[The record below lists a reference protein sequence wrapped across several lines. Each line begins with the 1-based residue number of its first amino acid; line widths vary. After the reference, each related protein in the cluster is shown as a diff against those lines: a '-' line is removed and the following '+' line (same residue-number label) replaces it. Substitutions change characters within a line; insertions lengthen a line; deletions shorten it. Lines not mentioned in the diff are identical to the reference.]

1 MYIIDTYLDKDRL
14 PVLEK
19 KELCRET
26 QTLNSP
32 DMTFDF
38 LNRYFRLKDRTEEYI
53 YLLAFDKKC
62 HLIGIFELSHG
73 TVDSSLITPR
83 EVFMKALL
91 CGASGIIL
99 AHNHPSGDV
108 SDIFHDEKTVLYLTG
123 SDKIRNEKLIA
134 EITLILDDILN
145 GKMDLSQHLTLMVN
159 DFGHLAGGINFPHK
173 LSRIKGTQVSAI
185 LCTESLLP
193 LQTEHY
199 NPMLTDE
206 ILDSCNVI
214 TEK

>member
-1 MYIIDTYLDKDRL
+1 MLAKSYENILLIADPIESEKYLAQSLLSKNGSYLVIDPEGILEGQTSEKLKQEGYHVYICNVDDTKGFFYD
-14 PVLEK
+14 
-19 KELCRET
+19 
-26 QTLNSP
+26 
-32 DMTFDF
+32 
-38 LNRYFRLKDRTEEYI
+38 YFRY
-53 YLLAFDKKC
+53 YYY
-62 HLIGIFELSHG
+62 
-73 TVDSSLITPR
+73 
-83 EVFMKALL
+83 
-91 CGASGIIL
+91 
-99 AHNHPSGDV
+99 N
-108 SDIFHDEKTVLYLTG
+108 IFHDEKTVLYLTG

>member
-1 MYIIDTYLDKDRL
+1 MPTKNNENILLIAGKTEAEKYLVQSILAKNGSYLVIDPDGILGGQTS
-14 PVLEK
+14 EK
-19 KELCRET
+19 LKGFFY
-26 QTLNSP
+26 
-32 DMTFDF
+32 D
-38 LNRYFRLKDRTEEYI
+38 YFRY
-53 YLLAFDKKC
+53 YYY
-62 HLIGIFELSHG
+62 
-73 TVDSSLITPR
+73 
-83 EVFMKALL
+83 
-91 CGASGIIL
+91 
-99 AHNHPSGDV
+99 
-108 SDIFHDEKTVLYLTG
+108 DIFHDEKTVLYLTG

-173 LSRIKGTQVSAI
+173 LARIKGTQVSAI

>member
-1 MYIIDTYLDKDRL
+1 MYIIDTYLSEDRL
-14 PVLEK
+14 PVIEK
-19 KELCRET
+19 KELCQET

-32 DMTFDF
+32 ETIFEF

-73 TVDSSLITPR
+73 TADGSLISPR

-108 SDIFHDEKTVLYLTG
+108 TPSKLDIQVMTRIK
-123 SDKIRNEKLIA
+123 A
-134 EITLILDDILN
+134 A
-145 GKMDLSQHLTLMVN
+145 GKMLSVPLL
-159 DFGHLAGGINFPHK
+159 DFLICGECYYSAK
-173 LSRIKGTQVSAI
+173 EKGC
-185 LCTESLLP
+185 L
-193 LQTEHY
+193 
-199 NPMLTDE
+199 
-206 ILDSCNVI
+206 
-214 TEK
+214 

>member
-53 YLLAFDKKC
+53 YLLACDKKC
-62 HLIGIFELSHG
+62 QLIRVFELSHG

-108 SDIFHDEKTVLYLTG
+108 SP
-123 SDKIRNEKLIA
+123 S
-134 EITLILDDILN
+134 
-145 GKMDLSQHLTLMVN
+145 KMDMQVMTKIK
-159 DFGHLAGGINFPHK
+159 DAG
-173 LSRIKGTQVSAI
+173 
-185 LCTESLLP
+185 
-193 LQTEHY
+193 
-199 NPMLTDE
+199 E
-206 ILDSCNVI
+206 ILSVPLLDFIICGECYYSAKEEGCL
-214 TEK
+214 

>member
-62 HLIGIFELSHG
+62 HLIGVFELSHG
-73 TVDSSLITPR
+73 TVDSSLITSR
-83 EVFMKALL
+83 EVFMKALR
-91 CGASGIIL
+91 SFRY
-99 AHNHPSGDV
+99 HPCTQPSERRCFSLKDG
-108 SDIFHDEKTVLYLTG
+108 YAG
-123 SDKIRNEKLIA
+123 NDKDQRC
-134 EITLILDDILN
+134 
-145 GKMDLSQHLTLMVN
+145 
-159 DFGHLAGGINFPHK
+159 
-173 LSRIKGTQVSAI
+173 R
-185 LCTESLLP
+185 
-193 LQTEHY
+193 
-199 NPMLTDE
+199 
-206 ILDSCNVI
+206 
-214 TEK
+214 

>member
-62 HLIGIFELSHG
+62 HLIGVFELSHG
-73 TVDSSLITPR
+73 TVDSSL
-83 EVFMKALL
+83 
-91 CGASGIIL
+91 
-99 AHNHPSGDV
+99 
-108 SDIFHDEKTVLYLTG
+108 
-123 SDKIRNEKLIA
+123 
-134 EITLILDDILN
+134 
-145 GKMDLSQHLTLMVN
+145 KMDMQVMTKIK
-159 DFGHLAGGINFPHK
+159 DAG
-173 LSRIKGTQVSAI
+173 
-185 LCTESLLP
+185 
-193 LQTEHY
+193 
-199 NPMLTDE
+199 E
-206 ILDSCNVI
+206 ILSVPLLDFIICGECYYSAQKEGCL
-214 TEK
+214 

>member
-62 HLIGIFELSHG
+62 HLIGVFELSHG
-73 TVDSSLITPR
+73 TVDSSLITPISSSAESAIIQPKR
-83 EVFMKALL
+83 KAVYK
-91 CGASGIIL
+91 G
-99 AHNHPSGDV
+99 
-108 SDIFHDEKTVLYLTG
+108 
-123 SDKIRNEKLIA
+123 EKL
-134 EITLILDDILN
+134 
-145 GKMDLSQHLTLMVN
+145 
-159 DFGHLAGGINFPHK
+159 
-173 LSRIKGTQVSAI
+173 
-185 LCTESLLP
+185 C
-193 LQTEHY
+193 
-199 NPMLTDE
+199 
-206 ILDSCNVI
+206 C
-214 TEK
+214 

>member
-14 PVLEK
+14 PVVEK
-19 KELCRET
+19 RELCQET

-32 DMTFDF
+32 DTIFEF

-73 TVDSSLITPR
+73 TVDGSLISPR

-91 CGASGIIL
+91 CGATGIIL

-108 SDIFHDEKTVLYLTG
+108 TPSKLDIQVKDQIKAAGEMLSVPLLDF
-123 SDKIRNEKLIA
+123 LICG
-134 EITLILDDILN
+134 E
-145 GKMDLSQHLTLMVN
+145 GYY
-159 DFGHLAGGINFPHK
+159 
-173 LSRIKGTQVSAI
+173 SAQQEG
-185 LCTESLLP
+185 C
-193 LQTEHY
+193 
-199 NPMLTDE
+199 M
-206 ILDSCNVI
+206 
-214 TEK
+214 

>member
-26 QTLNSP
+26 QTFNSP

-62 HLIGIFELSHG
+62 HLIGVFELSHG

-108 SDIFHDEKTVLYLTG
+108 SP
-123 SDKIRNEKLIA
+123 S
-134 EITLILDDILN
+134 
-145 GKMDLSQHLTLMVN
+145 KMDMQVMTKIK
-159 DFGHLAGGINFPHK
+159 DAG
-173 LSRIKGTQVSAI
+173 
-185 LCTESLLP
+185 
-193 LQTEHY
+193 
-199 NPMLTDE
+199 E
-206 ILDSCNVI
+206 ILSVPLLDFIICGECYYSAKEEGCL
-214 TEK
+214 

>member
-62 HLIGIFELSHG
+62 HLIGVFELSHG

-108 SDIFHDEKTVLYLTG
+108 SP
-123 SDKIRNEKLIA
+123 S
-134 EITLILDDILN
+134 
-145 GKMDLSQHLTLMVN
+145 KMDM
-159 DFGHLAGGINFPHK
+159 
-173 LSRIKGTQVSAI
+173 QVMTKI
-185 LCTESLLP
+185 
-193 LQTEHY
+193 
-199 NPMLTDE
+199 
-206 ILDSCNVI
+206 
-214 TEK
+214 

>member
-1 MYIIDTYLDKDRL
+1 MPTKNNENILLIAGKTEAEKYLVQSILAKNGSYLVIDPEGILEGQTSEKLKQEGYHVYICNVDDTKGFFYD
-14 PVLEK
+14 
-19 KELCRET
+19 
-26 QTLNSP
+26 
-32 DMTFDF
+32 
-38 LNRYFRLKDRTEEYI
+38 YFRY
-53 YLLAFDKKC
+53 YYY
-62 HLIGIFELSHG
+62 
-73 TVDSSLITPR
+73 
-83 EVFMKALL
+83 
-91 CGASGIIL
+91 
-99 AHNHPSGDV
+99 N
-108 SDIFHDEKTVLYLTG
+108 IFHNEKTVLYLTG
-123 SDKIRNEKLIA
+123 SDKIRNEK
-134 EITLILDDILN
+134 LDDILN

>member
-14 PVLEK
+14 PILEK

-32 DMTFDF
+32 DTIFEF

-53 YLLAFDKKC
+53 YLLAFDKKN
-62 HLIGIFELSHG
+62 HLIGVFELSHG
-73 TVDSSLITPR
+73 TVDSSLISPR

-108 SDIFHDEKTVLYLTG
+108 SPSKPD
-123 SDKIRNEKLIA
+123 
-134 EITLILDDILN
+134 
-145 GKMDLSQHLTLMVN
+145 MQLM
-159 DFGHLAGGINFPHK
+159 A
-173 LSRIKGTQVSAI
+173 RIKAAGEMLSVPLLDFVICGEGFYSAQQEG
-185 LCTESLLP
+185 C
-193 LQTEHY
+193 
-199 NPMLTDE
+199 M
-206 ILDSCNVI
+206 
-214 TEK
+214 

>member
-99 AHNHPSGDV
+99 AHNHPSGDPAP
-108 SDIFHDEKTVLYLTG
+108 SKEDISTTERLAACGELLGIRVLDHIIIGDGRFSSMRETG
-123 SDKIRNEKLIA
+123 LI
-134 EITLILDDILN
+134 D
-145 GKMDLSQHLTLMVN
+145 
-159 DFGHLAGGINFPHK
+159 
-173 LSRIKGTQVSAI
+173 
-185 LCTESLLP
+185 
-193 LQTEHY
+193 
-199 NPMLTDE
+199 
-206 ILDSCNVI
+206 
-214 TEK
+214 

>member
-73 TVDSSLITPR
+73 TVDSSLIT
-83 EVFMKALL
+83 
-91 CGASGIIL
+91 GASGIIL

-108 SDIFHDEKTVLYLTG
+108 SP
-123 SDKIRNEKLIA
+123 S
-134 EITLILDDILN
+134 
-145 GKMDLSQHLTLMVN
+145 KMDMQVMTKIK
-159 DFGHLAGGINFPHK
+159 DAG
-173 LSRIKGTQVSAI
+173 
-185 LCTESLLP
+185 
-193 LQTEHY
+193 
-199 NPMLTDE
+199 E
-206 ILDSCNVI
+206 ILSVPLLDFIICGECYYSAKEEGCL
-214 TEK
+214 

>member
-91 CGASGIIL
+91 CGAS
-99 AHNHPSGDV
+99 
-108 SDIFHDEKTVLYLTG
+108 
-123 SDKIRNEKLIA
+123 
-134 EITLILDDILN
+134 
-145 GKMDLSQHLTLMVN
+145 
-159 DFGHLAGGINFPHK
+159 
-173 LSRIKGTQVSAI
+173 
-185 LCTESLLP
+185 
-193 LQTEHY
+193 
-199 NPMLTDE
+199 
-206 ILDSCNVI
+206 
-214 TEK
+214 

>member
-62 HLIGIFELSHG
+62 HLIGVLSFP
-73 TVDSSLITPR
+73 TVLWTVRSSLR
-83 EVFMKALL
+83 
-91 CGASGIIL
+91 GR
-99 AHNHPSGDV
+99 
-108 SDIFHDEKTVLYLTG
+108 YL
-123 SDKIRNEKLIA
+123 
-134 EITLILDDILN
+134 
-145 GKMDLSQHLTLMVN
+145 
-159 DFGHLAGGINFPHK
+159 
-173 LSRIKGTQVSAI
+173 
-185 LCTESLLP
+185 
-193 LQTEHY
+193 
-199 NPMLTDE
+199 
-206 ILDSCNVI
+206 
-214 TEK
+214 